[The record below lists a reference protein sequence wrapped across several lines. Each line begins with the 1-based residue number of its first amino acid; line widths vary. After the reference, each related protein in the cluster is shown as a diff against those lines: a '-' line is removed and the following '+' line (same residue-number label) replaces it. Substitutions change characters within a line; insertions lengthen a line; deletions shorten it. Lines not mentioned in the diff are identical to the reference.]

1 MSDQQISAKEIL
13 ERIDRILSDTAY
25 LKDAFTTIEKIPQG
39 GDDTE
44 AARLKAEA
52 VERIVQSREETHRH
66 ARRLLEALAWETDE
80 DEDDESE
87 YEAEA

>member
-52 VERIVQSREETHRH
+52 VEPVSYTHLDVYKRQ
-66 ARRLLEALAWETDE
+66 AIL
-80 DEDDESE
+80 
-87 YEAEA
+87 